1 MQRRLLRQIYRV
13 VAISVVGLAVMA
25 WSGAFR
31 PTAASDEELRLLD
44 LVLHKF
50 SPKKGYI
57 VVAPNSKLSE
67 GLDEPG
73 TAAWLKKAF
82 EGRLRRKDP
91 AVDMLVDKLISRNR
105 RPVPLPL
112 TPDKKDRYI
121 VDDGTYAHYLEE
133 EGGGW
138 DKLYAD
144 HPKVRNIT
152 EVSLPAY
159 DPDSGMALVYL
170 GKNWG
175 PREGGG
181 GLILFRYA
189 ATRMVVISS
198 ISLWAL

>member
-1 MQRRLLRQIYRV
+1 MQKRFLRQTYRL
-13 VAISVVGLAVMA
+13 VAVSAIGLAVMW
-25 WSGAFR
+25 WSGAFA
-31 PTAASDEELRLLD
+31 PAAASDEELRLLN

-50 SPKKGYI
+50 TPKTGFI
-57 VVAPNSKLSE
+57 VVSPQSKLSE
-67 GLDEPG
+67 GLKEPG

-91 AVDMLVDKLISRNR
+91 VVDLLVDKLIARNR
-105 RPVPLPL
+105 QPVPLPL
-112 TPDKKDRYI
+112 EPDKKARY
-121 VDDGTYAHYLEE
+121 VLDDGSYAKYLAEQ
-133 EGGGW
+133 GGGW
-138 DKLYAD
+138 EKLYAD

-189 ATRMVVISS
+189 ATRMVVVST